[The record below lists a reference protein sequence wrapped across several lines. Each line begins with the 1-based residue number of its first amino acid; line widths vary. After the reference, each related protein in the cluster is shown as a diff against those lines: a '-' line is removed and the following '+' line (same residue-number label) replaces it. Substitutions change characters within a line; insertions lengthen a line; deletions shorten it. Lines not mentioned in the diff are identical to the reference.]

1 MSCEKVLVFSAAV
14 RGFHVYSDI
23 WEPKENEQLSC
34 SHEKQNLFDMFA
46 IKTCRS
52 SDNKTVGHLPREISR
67 ATKYLFDRGAKITA
81 TLSSSHYRRS
91 PLFQGGL
98 EIPCSV
104 KVCLPDNIKGDMLI
118 GKYKEIIEKLCIEP
132 KDEVIVGCF
141 LKKSGNT
148 DESSIILPPPKR
160 KKKDVST
167 KQPQS
172 KGYSSKD
179 IRKCFQ
185 RKENDNIEQNEK
197 AKKTQEKKKVLLL
210 SL

>member
-1 MSCEKVLVFSAAV
+1 
-14 RGFHVYSDI
+14 
-23 WEPKENEQLSC
+23 
-34 SHEKQNLFDMFA
+34 
-46 IKTCRS
+46 
-52 SDNKTVGHLPREISR
+52 
-67 ATKYLFDRGAKITA
+67 
-81 TLSSSHYRRS
+81 
-91 PLFQGGL
+91 
-98 EIPCSV
+98 
-104 KVCLPDNIKGDMLI
+104 MLI
-118 GKYKEIIEKLCIEP
+118 GKYKEIIEKLYIEP

-179 IRKCFQ
+179 IRKFFQ

-197 AKKTQEKKKVLLL
+197 AKKTQEKKKVVIKID
-210 SL
+210 